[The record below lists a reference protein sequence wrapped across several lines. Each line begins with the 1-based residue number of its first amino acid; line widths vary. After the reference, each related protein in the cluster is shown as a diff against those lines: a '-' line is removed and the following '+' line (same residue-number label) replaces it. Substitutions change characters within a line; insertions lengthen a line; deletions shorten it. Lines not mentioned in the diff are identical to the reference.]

1 MNTWLTDRKKKLIEI
16 FNDTQRIYEHNK
28 SLSFAVQEAKTATRL
43 YEANS
48 YPKISDPKHCDCMIT
63 VTNHKTFEA
72 AMKINKR
79 HPDWKISVL
88 NFASATNPGGGVLT
102 GSSAQEES
110 LCRCSTLYPTLT
122 QDWLYEQYYEKN
134 RKARNNLHTDACIYS
149 PGVVV
154 FKTDDEFPVVMK
166 ESDWINVDVISCAAP
181 NLRRKPGTIHNPE
194 YGNPV
199 EVTAD
204 ELYRLHT
211 KRAEHILHIAA
222 VNAADAL
229 VLGAFGCGA
238 FANDPEVVAR
248 AYNDV
253 LKDYK
258 KNFKLI
264 EFAVY
269 CRPSETE
276 NYDAFK
282 CNIR

>member
-1 MNTWLTDRKKKLIEI
+1 MKAK
-16 FNDTQRIYEHNK
+16 
-28 SLSFAVQEAKTATRL
+28 KTAPMLQNLLL
-43 YEANS
+43 YFSEDYRS
-48 YPKISDPKHCDCMIT
+48 QKQISKAIMD
-63 VTNHKTFEA
+63 
-72 AMKINKR
+72 AME
-79 HPDWKISVL
+79 PL
-88 NFASATNPGGGVLT
+88 F
-102 GSSAQEES
+102 QEVSDLRPSE
-110 LCRCSTLYPTLT
+110 
-122 QDWLYEQYYEKN
+122 E
-134 RKARNNLHTDACIYS
+134 NNE
-149 PGVVV
+149 
-154 FKTDDEFPVVMK
+154 FK
-166 ESDWINVDVISCAAP
+166 SIWIMLPRGDVISCAAP